1 MSFRPLV
8 IALTSLS
15 FVALAPAP
23 ARAQILGTGATITVN
38 NEASLPRLDKNGNT
52 ISKRPLTLTPEGVNY
67 QDCIDDQQIDFPIV
81 LTGFEANASFEAW
94 AGISGADC
102 GQQTNRT
109 SATSV
114 CWQLVTGIPLQS
126 TVEVKIPVR
135 KILAG
140 APPFTTQNLGQGADI
155 CGKVDLVTVSV
166 EFLYFSPGQAGAS
179 PSASHSVSVTAD
191 TLGPPAPT
199 GLSVLPGNTRIKV
212 SWDNI
217 SGEGG
222 VSALTGV
229 SVYCDPSTGTAAAA
243 TDAGTT
249 LVCSDAGDDAGDA
262 DADSGLDAGCTEVP
276 NPSTPSDGGAVTTG
290 GCSTPN
296 FKKSDGTTVIPD
308 AAFNG
313 KYQCGSI
320 TGNTGT
326 SVIADN
332 VQGHPL
338 VNGTSYAVAVAGT
351 DAYGNV
357 GPLSEPICMT
367 PEVTTDFWDAYKDAG
382 GGAGGGFCATSG
394 AGMPGGSLAVIGAAA
409 AIAFSLA
416 SRRIK
421 RR

>member
-1 MSFRPLV
+1 MSFRSLV
-8 IALTSLS
+8 IALTSVLL
-15 FVALAPAP
+15 FTLVPG
-23 ARAQILGTGATITVN
+23 RADAQATGGITITVN

-52 ISKRPLTLTPEGVNY
+52 ISKRSLTLTPEGVNY
-67 QDCIDDQQIDFPIV
+67 QDCVDDQQIDFPLV
-81 LTGFEANASFEAW
+81 LGGTLQAGASFEAW

-102 GQQTNRT
+102 GVQTNRT
-109 SATSV
+109 SASAV
-114 CWQLVTGIPLQS
+114 CWQLVTGIPLQT

-135 KILAG
+135 KIMAG
-140 APPFTTQNLGQGADI
+140 APPFTTQNLGQGAAV

-166 EFLYFSPGQAGAS
+166 QFLYFGPGTAGSS
-179 PSASHSVSVTAD
+179 PSASHATSVSID

-229 SVYCDPSTGTAAAA
+229 SVYCDPATGTAAAS
-243 TDAGTT
+243 TDAGST
-249 LVCSDAGDDAGDA
+249 LVCEDGGVDEAGAPIDG
-262 DADSGLDAGCTEVP
+262 GCTDVP
-276 NPSTPSDGGAVTTG
+276 NEAGTTSDGGTVATG

-296 FKKSDGTTVIPD
+296 FQKSDGTTVIPD
-308 AAFNG
+308 ANFNS

-326 SVIADN
+326 SVIADS

-338 VNGTSYAVAVAGT
+338 ANGTNYAVAVAGT

-357 GPLSEPICMT
+357 GPLSTPICMT

-382 GGAGGGFCATSG
+382 GGAGGGFCSTAG
-394 AGMPGGSLAVIGAAA
+394 DGMPAGSFALFGLATFVVI
-409 AIAFSLA
+409 SVMT
-416 SRRIK
+416 RRIK